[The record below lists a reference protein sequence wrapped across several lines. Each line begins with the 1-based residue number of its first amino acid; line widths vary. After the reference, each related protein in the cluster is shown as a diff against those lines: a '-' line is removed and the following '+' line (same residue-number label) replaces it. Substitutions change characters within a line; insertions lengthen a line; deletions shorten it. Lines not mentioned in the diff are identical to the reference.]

1 MTKGDIHNNSCLRCW
16 FPDGE
21 IKKKLIIFF
30 FRQSL
35 HDQVETSDERWVHRL
50 QNSDLSDLP
59 PTSDPLVNRSYL
71 LIQFKSTKLLVK
83 GNLVLYSKD
92 YGQQRPEK
100 KFVTVVNLNSKS
112 FLFTQFINLA
122 QKRGKRGKIPPHLH
136 VYSEY
141 RIRSYEYP

>member
-1 MTKGDIHNNSCLRCW
+1 MLVSRWWIV
-16 FPDGE
+16 
-21 IKKKLIIFF
+21 KKWIIFF

-50 QNSDLSDLP
+50 QNSDLPDLP

-92 YGQQRPEK
+92 YGQQRLEK
-100 KFVTVVNLNSKS
+100 KLVTVVNLNNKH
-112 FLFTQFINLA
+112 FLFTQFINLT
-122 QKRGKRGKIPPHLH
+122 QKLGMFIVNIESDRMKTHKLL
-136 VYSEY
+136 
-141 RIRSYEYP
+141 SYYF